1 MPIGDKSDFVIYQVE
16 MQSGTTET
24 LEQNA
29 AEIESG
35 ANSTIRIISLNQKGE
50 FEKNAF
56 FKNVTDLVSRR
67 DPTDTTAATSKKLEQ
82 SETAAVKVNGTIG
95 PVDNT
100 LDSFKKI
107 GEDPA
112 VMSFVLGQQFGVGI
126 ALDYVN
132 TGILAAATAMRTEAS
147 MVHSDL
153 TTTLN
158 AEVLNDGLRKMG
170 DRASRVRALVMHS
183 TGFRNLIGNQILEK
197 VTGISDVV
205 IYGGSPGSLGRPVYV
220 TDSEALIITDGVS
233 AGVDSYITLGLTED
247 AIVMNQSEE
256 QTVVTDLVTGLN
268 NLVLRLQGEYA
279 FTVAVKGFAYTGA
292 AAPDDSVLGNGANWT
307 YTYADNKAG
316 PGVAIITA

>member
-1 MPIGDKSDFVIYQVE
+1 MPIGDKSDFVIYQEE
-16 MQSGTTET
+16 MQSGTTEV

-35 ANSTIRIISLNQKGE
+35 ANGTIRIISVNQKGD
-50 FEKNAF
+50 FEKRAF
-56 FKNVTDLVSRR
+56 FKNVTNLVSRR
-67 DPTDTTAATSKKLEQ
+67 DPTDTTASASTLLEQ
-82 SETAAVKVNGTIG
+82 AELVGVKVSGSIG

-112 VMSFVLGQQFGVGI
+112 IMSFVLGQQFGVGI

-132 TGILAAATAMRTEAS
+132 TGILAAATAMRTVAA
-147 MVHSDL
+147 MTHSDL
-153 TTTLN
+153 TTSLN

-205 IYGGSPGSLGRPVYV
+205 IYGGSPGSLGRPIYV

-233 AGVDSYITLGLTED
+233 AGVDSYITLALTED
-247 AIVMNQSEE
+247 AIVLNQSEE
-256 QTVVTDLVTGLN
+256 QTVVTDLVTGLG
-268 NLVLRLQGEYA
+268 NLVLRLQGEYS
-279 FTVAVKGFAYTGA
+279 FSVQVAGFAFTGA
-292 AAPDDSVLGNGANWT
+292 AAPDDSVLGNGANWA
-307 YTYADNKAG
+307 YRMADVKSG
-316 PGVAIITA
+316 PGIAIVTA